1 MSVHAPKEPETCRNC
16 GGLVA
21 PQSVQCR
28 RCGRYKDAGPVE
40 NTLLHDLGPQ
50 STAPIAATMLLSVI
64 IVLWDMVILLVT
76 RGDALPAASGF
87 TLIQFCALDGPRVVF
102 ARWCRTATGR

>member
-40 NTLLHDLGPQ
+40 YSLLHAVVPQ
-50 STAPIAATMLLSVI
+50 SMARSAATMLLGVI
-64 IVLWDMVILLVT
+64 IVLWELVRVVGT
-76 RGDALPAASGF
+76 RGDALRAASGF
-87 TLIQFCALDGPRVVF
+87 TLIQFGGMNGPHGVF
-102 ARWCRTATGR
+102 RQ